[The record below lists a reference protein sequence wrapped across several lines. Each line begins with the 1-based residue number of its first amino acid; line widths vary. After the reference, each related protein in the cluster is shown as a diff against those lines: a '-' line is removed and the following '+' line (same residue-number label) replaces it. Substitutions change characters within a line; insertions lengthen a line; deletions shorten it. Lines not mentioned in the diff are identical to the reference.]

1 MDSILIRFNISI
13 PASWG
18 KSAFPIIYYFGFIG
32 ECWHNK
38 QKKISSREC
47 VQSSELY
54 LSINVKPLNVFII
67 HINRVI
73 THYHQHYAVVSLNH
87 GGVERFSSLNKDGYE
102 QVLTDNSDRM
112 EKYTKKSVHTSV
124 SHRQAV
130 DFYSRKLKDNPAM
143 PRYNHLMAALK
154 IKEKDLDGAVSLYKA
169 AIEHGPENVMPRND
183 YALFLA
189 KKGDREGGIKEM
201 RAAIEIQSESALLRN
216 NMVS

>member
-1 MDSILIRFNISI
+1 MLAQQTVKKFRVGSRES
-13 PASWG
+13 
-18 KSAFPIIYYFGFIG
+18 SAF
-32 ECWHNK
+32 
-38 QKKISSREC
+38 RA
-47 VQSSELY
+47 QSCMY

-73 THYHQHYAVVSLNH
+73 THYHQHHAVIPLDH
-87 GGVERFSSLNKDGYE
+87 DGVERFTSLNEDGYE

-112 EKYTKKSVHTSV
+112 EKYTKKSIHTSD